1 MAFPP
6 RRAVLG
12 MVILN
17 AFSTPLMLSAVN
29 VALPAMT
36 LELELS
42 AVLLAWVPMIY
53 LMASAMFVLVFGRIA
68 DTCGRKR
75 IFLIGTGAAILSSL
89 LAAVATGPCT
99 LLGARFLQG
108 VSAAMLYATQM
119 ALVSTVFPPAQR
131 GRMIGWVISAVYT
144 GLAAGPL
151 IGGTIV
157 DVLGWRFSFLLQ
169 VPLALIVLFVGVCAV
184 RGDWKSREQA
194 ALDLQGVFSQGVG
207 IVLFC
212 LGVSQLPHPGGA
224 ALLAAGL
231 GALCYFFSHCRR
243 SPNALWDVS
252 LFFNNRIFTFSCLA
266 ALILYSAT
274 FANLVLVSLYLQYLK
289 GLPAASAGMVMMIQP
304 ATMAV
309 FSPWLGRLSDRVEPR
324 LLASLGM
331 AITAAGLVM
340 LAQLR
345 AESPFPAVYSALVMT
360 GLGFSLFSSPNTNA
374 IMGAVD
380 PERYGSASATI
391 AVIRLFG
398 QLNSMVLVTLALALA
413 VGNTRIGVE
422 NYFHLEQA
430 IGLGFSIAAGLCLPG
445 ILLSLKRGRMHSR
458 LANR

>member
-1 MAFPP
+1 MVFPP
-6 RRAVLG
+6 QRAVLG
-12 MVILN
+12 VVILN

-29 VALPAMT
+29 VALPTMAR
-36 LELELS
+36 ELKLDAVVLS
-42 AVLLAWVPMIY
+42 WVPMIY

-68 DTCGRKR
+68 DTYGRKR

-89 LAAVATGPCT
+89 LAAMATGPGT

-108 VSAAMLYATQM
+108 VSAAMLYATQI
-119 ALVSTVFPPAQR
+119 ALVSTVFPPSRR
-131 GRMIGWVISAVYT
+131 GRAIGWVISSVYT

-169 VPLALIVLFVGVCAV
+169 IPLALIVLVVGVYAV
-184 RGDWKSREQA
+184 RGDWKSREPA
-194 ALDLQGVFSQGVG
+194 ALDLPGVFSQSAG

-224 ALLAAGL
+224 ALLAVGL
-231 GALCYFFSHCRR
+231 GALLYFFSHSRR
-243 SPNALWDVS
+243 SLNALWDVS
-252 LFFNNRIFTFSCLA
+252 LFFNNRIFTLSCLA
-266 ALILYSAT
+266 ALIMYSAT
-274 FANLVLVSLYLQYLK
+274 FANVMLVSLYLQYLK
-289 GLPAASAGMVMMIQP
+289 GLPAASAGMIMMIQP

-309 FSPWLGRLSDRVEPR
+309 FSPLMGRLSDRVEPR

-331 AITAAGLVM
+331 TITVAGLVM
-340 LAQLR
+340 LAMLR
-345 AESPFPAVYSALVMT
+345 TESPLSAVYSALVMT

-380 PERYGSASATI
+380 AEHYGSASATI
-391 AVIRLFG
+391 AIMRLFG
-398 QLNSMVLVTLALALA
+398 QLNSMVLVTLALALV

-422 NYFHLEQA
+422 NYPHLEQA
-430 IGLGFSIAAGLCLPG
+430 IGLSFSIAAGLCLPG
-445 ILLSLKRGRMHSR
+445 ILFSLKRGRMHSR